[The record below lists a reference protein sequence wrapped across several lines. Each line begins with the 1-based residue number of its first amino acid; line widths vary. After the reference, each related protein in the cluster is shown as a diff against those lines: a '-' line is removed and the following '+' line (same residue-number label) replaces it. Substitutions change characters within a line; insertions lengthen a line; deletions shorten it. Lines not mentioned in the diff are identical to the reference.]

1 MDVPRRSDV
10 RIRTILLAW
19 IITLL
24 ATSNL
29 TLAAPY
35 PERYLTLIVPVT
47 AGGAGDFMGRLIAD
61 RLSNALGEKVIVD
74 NRGGASGTIAAAA
87 VARAA
92 PDGYTL
98 LLSSSTTHGT
108 APAAFKAIPYDPIK
122 DFTHV
127 GLIATA
133 PAVLSINAALPPKS
147 LAELVDYARR
157 NQDQLNYGSSGV
169 GSPGQFWAEM
179 FKAASKVPMVH
190 VPYKGTGPAMVDLAS
205 GQIQVILD
213 GLPSQLSNLQAGTIR
228 PLATMTV
235 ARSPKLPDVPTMAEA
250 GYPTVLG
257 GLWFGLSGPA
267 GLPNDVVDRL
277 SAELAKINADPTF
290 LDRLQSFGIIS
301 TPLRNDEYVKFI
313 RDEIS
318 RYGRIAVETNI
329 SIN

>member
-1 MDVPRRSDV
+1 MRKKFDVKILTV
-10 RIRTILLAW
+10 LLAW
-19 IITLL
+19 IIPLL

-29 TLAAPY
+29 ALAAPY
-35 PERYLTLIVPVT
+35 PKRYLTLIVPVSV
-47 AGGAGDFMGRLIAD
+47 GGAGDFMGRLIAD

-74 NRGGASGTIAAAA
+74 NRGGASGTIAAVA

-108 APAAFKAIPYDPIK
+108 APAAFKALPYDPIK
-122 DFTHV
+122 DFTHI

-133 PAVLSINAALPPKS
+133 PAVLSINATLPPKS
-147 LAELVDYARR
+147 LAELVDYAER

-169 GSPGQFWAEM
+169 GSPGQFWGEM
-179 FKAASKVPMVH
+179 FKTASKVHMVH
-190 VPYKGTGPAMVDLAS
+190 VPYKGTGPAVIDLVS

-213 GLPSQLSNLQAGTIR
+213 GLPSQLSNIQAGTIR
-228 PLATMTV
+228 PLAAMSTV
-235 ARSPKLPDVPTMAEA
+235 RSPKLPDVPTMAEA

-257 GLWFGLSGPA
+257 GLWFGLSGPT
-267 GLPNDVVDRL
+267 GLPKDVVDRL

-290 LDRLQSFGIIS
+290 LDKLQSFGIVS
-301 TPLRNDEYVKFI
+301 TPLRNDDYVKFI
-313 RDEIS
+313 QGEIS
-318 RYGRIAVETNI
+318 RYGKIALETDI

>member
-10 RIRTILLAW
+10 RIRTVLLAW
-19 IITLL
+19 IIALL

-98 LLSSSTTHGT
+98 LLSSSTTHAT

-122 DFTHV
+122 DFTHI

-133 PAVLSINAALPPKS
+133 PAVLSISAALPPKS

-169 GSPGQFWAEM
+169 GSPGQFWGEM
-179 FKAASKVPMVH
+179 FKAASKVQMVH
-190 VPYKGTGPAMVDLAS
+190 VPYKGTGPAMIDLAS
-205 GQIQVILD
+205 GRIQVILD
-213 GLPSQLSNLQAGTIR
+213 GLPSQLSNIQAGTIR
-228 PLATMTV
+228 PLAAMSA

-267 GLPNDVVDRL
+267 GLSDDVVDRL
-277 SAELAKINADPTF
+277 SAELAKINTDPTF
-290 LDRLQSFGIIS
+290 LDKLQSFGINS
-301 TPLRNDEYVKFI
+301 TPLRNLEYVKFI

-318 RYGRIAVETNI
+318 RYGKIAVETKI

>member
-87 VARAA
+87 VARAT

-98 LLSSSTTHGT
+98 LLSSSTTHAT
-108 APAAFKAIPYDPIK
+108 APAAFKTMPYDPIK
-122 DFTHV
+122 DFTHI

-133 PAVLSINAALPPKS
+133 PAVLSISAALPPKS

-169 GSPGQFWAEM
+169 GSPGQFWGEM
-179 FKAASKVPMVH
+179 FMAASKVQMVH
-190 VPYKGTGPAMVDLAS
+190 VPYKGTGPAMIDLAA

-213 GLPSQLSNLQAGTIR
+213 GLPSQLSNIQAGTIR
-228 PLATMTV
+228 PLAAMSA

-267 GLPNDVVDRL
+267 GLSNDVVDRL
-277 SAELAKINADPTF
+277 SVELAKISADPTF
-290 LDRLQSFGIIS
+290 LDKLQSFGMIS

-318 RYGRIAVETNI
+318 RYGKIAVETNI